1 MLNCLVRKHSFS
13 KEDLVFFAKKTCLLR
28 QHNLTKITRWDFK
41 ERSLKYCLISSVQLL
56 EKQGVAAH
64 GRISQVLFYEEIGCF
79 NVVLSFQMPVNSSRV
94 AWSRTTQ
101 VFFTSTLLTSL
112 LISPGPFH
120 FNYFF
125 FFLFFSWICF
135 ITIALR
141 VRKCCIHW
149 VYLYV
154 LYLVKNHFH
163 KEK

>member
-1 MLNCLVRKHSFS
+1 MLNCLVCKHSFS
-13 KEDLVFFAKKTCLLR
+13 KKTCLLR
-28 QHNLTKITRWDFK
+28 QHNSTKITRLDFK
-41 ERSLKYCLISSVQLL
+41 EHSLKYCLISSVQLL

-79 NVVLSFQMPVNSSRV
+79 NVVLSFQMLVNSSRV
-94 AWSRTTQ
+94 SWSRTTQ
-101 VFFTSTLLTSL
+101 VFFTSILLTSL

-125 FFLFFSWICF
+125 FFFYWICF
-135 ITIALR
+135 ITITLR